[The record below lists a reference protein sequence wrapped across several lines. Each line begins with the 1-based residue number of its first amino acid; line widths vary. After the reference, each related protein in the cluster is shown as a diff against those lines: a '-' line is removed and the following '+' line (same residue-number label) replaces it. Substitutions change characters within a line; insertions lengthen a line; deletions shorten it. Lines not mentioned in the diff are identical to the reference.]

1 MQKKHHVDSV
11 CDEGKDDND
20 SISPKGLGEEAGH
33 LYYTA
38 RESSRIFMWVGESES
53 VASSAL

>member
-33 LYYTA
+33 LYSTL
-38 RESSRIFMWVGESES
+38 REWAPVYFADES
-53 VASSAL
+53 VASRAL